1 MLILATPKKRGSTSN
16 SSNSDPDSLS
26 PNKMYDKR
34 KSDKDKKSVD
44 VSGMYKFCFKIS
56 SSVIFKLIVLLRVY
70 SYLHVQAQIMIIIR
84 LKSDPS
90 LQNMSVLEKT
100 K

>member
-1 MLILATPKKRGSTSN
+1 MPIFDVSKSFHLFILATPKKRGSTSN

-44 VSGMYKFCFKIS
+44 VSGMYKSCF
-56 SSVIFKLIVLLRVY
+56 
-70 SYLHVQAQIMIIIR
+70 
-84 LKSDPS
+84 
-90 LQNMSVLEKT
+90 
-100 K
+100 

>member
-1 MLILATPKKRGSTSN
+1 MNNIFDVQFSRIFHVLILATPKKRGSTSN

-44 VSGMYKFCFKIS
+44 VSGMYKFCFKIRTYFE
-56 SSVIFKLIVLLRVY
+56 VWY
-70 SYLHVQAQIMIIIR
+70 SNW
-84 LKSDPS
+84 SFC
-90 LQNMSVLEKT
+90 
-100 K
+100 